1 MATKIRLRLLSISV
15 AVAVALGITPAG
27 TANAHPHQEER
38 ACPKFEKL
46 FQEYGLL
53 PVKTFSYI
61 AWRESRCNPLAINA
75 KWDKHGNMVYHLNKN
90 KTWDSGL
97 LQINSTWKSVTKR
110 ICKAGLPELIKL
122 DCNLKVAKYLLD
134 NGGLNHWRAT
144 AP

>member
-1 MATKIRLRLLSISV
+1 MATKIRLKLLLIPI
-15 AVAVALGITPAG
+15 AVAIAVGAVPAG
-27 TANAHPHQEER
+27 TATAHETER
-38 ACPKFEKL
+38 ACPRFEKL

-75 KWDKHGNMVYHLNKN
+75 KWDKSGNMVYHLNKN

-97 LQINSTWKSVTKR
+97 LQINSGHRETVKR
-110 ICKAGLPELIKL
+110 ICRADLERLMTL